1 MREMKKISYLVVF
14 VMIIITTLLGTG
26 TGFANT
32 QSVRN
37 SQPTQYYGSG
47 YVFGQVLG
55 FDQYNYLVP
64 IAWAKVIATN
74 GISTF
79 AAATGGDGT
88 YGMYLPAGYY
98 NVTAVEPG
106 FVPHTIFVAVSDGS
120 SSSINFYLEQ
130 SHIPVPEFQ
139 PQMILAVLMV
149 AFAATLLAK
158 RARKHDMRP

>member
-1 MREMKKISYLVVF
+1 MKKVSYLVVF
-14 VMIIITTLLGTG
+14 VIIAITTLLSTG
-26 TGFANT
+26 LAVAHT
-32 QSVRN
+32 QTVRN
-37 SQPTQYYGSG
+37 SQPTQYGGSG

-64 IAWAKVIATN
+64 ISWAKVIATN
-74 GISTF
+74 GISVF
-79 AAATGGDGT
+79 AASTGGDGS

-139 PQMILAVLMV
+139 PQMILIVMV
-149 AFAATLLAK
+149 VALTATLLAK
-158 RARKHDMRP
+158 RARKRTR

>member
-1 MREMKKISYLVVF
+1 MKKVSYLVVF
-14 VMIIITTLLGTG
+14 VIIAITTLLSTG
-26 TGFANT
+26 LAFART
-32 QSVRN
+32 QTDRN
-37 SQPTQYYGSG
+37 SLPTQYGGSG
-47 YVFGQVLG
+47 YVYGQVLG

-64 IAWAKVIATN
+64 ISWAKVIATN
-74 GISTF
+74 GISVF
-79 AAATGGDGT
+79 ASATGGDGS

-139 PQMILAVLMV
+139 PQMILIVMV
-149 AFAATLLAK
+149 VALTATLLAK
-158 RARKHDMRP
+158 RVRKRTR

>member
-1 MREMKKISYLVVF
+1 MKKVSYLVVF
-14 VMIIITTLLGTG
+14 VIIAITALLSTG
-26 TGFANT
+26 LSFAHT
-32 QSVRN
+32 QIARN
-37 SQPTQYYGSG
+37 PQPAQYGGSG

-64 IAWAKVIATN
+64 ISWAKVIATN
-74 GISTF
+74 GIFTF
-79 AAATGGDGT
+79 AAATGGDGS

-98 NVTAVEPG
+98 NVTAIEPG

-139 PQMILAVLMV
+139 PEMILMV
-149 AFAATLLAK
+149 MVVALTATLLAK
-158 RARKHDMRP
+158 RARKQTR

>member
-1 MREMKKISYLVVF
+1 MKKVSHLVVL
-14 VMIIITTLLGTG
+14 VIIAITALLSTG
-26 TGFANT
+26 LAFAHT
-32 QSVRN
+32 QIVGN
-37 SQPTQYYGSG
+37 SQPTQYGGSG

-64 IAWAKVIATN
+64 ISWAKVIATN
-74 GISTF
+74 GIAAF
-79 AAATGGDGT
+79 AASTGGDGS

-98 NVTAVEPG
+98 NVTAIEPG

-139 PQMILAVLMV
+139 PQMILIVMV
-149 AFAATLLAK
+149 VALTATLLAK
-158 RARKHDMRP
+158 RTRKQTK